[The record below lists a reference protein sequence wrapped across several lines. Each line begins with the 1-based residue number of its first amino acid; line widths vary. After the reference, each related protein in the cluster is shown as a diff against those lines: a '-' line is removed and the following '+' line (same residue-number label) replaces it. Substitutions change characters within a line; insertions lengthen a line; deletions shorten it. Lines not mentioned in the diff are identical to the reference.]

1 MLRICSSEHENAIS
15 PTLDAHIPQINR
27 QTSAVGTEF
36 MEPPPKPLKTMLEAI
51 RDLATNALN
60 QIAKPQEEYSMRWKC
75 KDCQYTKHFTRP
87 VTSEAA
93 GKCPRCKGAAFAP
106 VL

>member
-1 MLRICSSEHENAIS
+1 MNMKTALLRLWTRII
-15 PTLDAHIPQINR
+15 TQTDR
-27 QTSAVGTEF
+27 QTSTVGTEF
-36 MEPPPKPLKTMLEAI
+36 MEPPKPLRGTLEAI

-60 QIAKPQEEYSMRWKC
+60 QMAESEREYSMRWKC

-93 GKCPRCKGAAFAP
+93 GKCPRCKGVAFNP
-106 VL
+106 IL